1 MLYNNKEMSQKQNE
15 HLNHYVNALIED
27 DVKEDNSEG
36 TEEDD
41 KTTFKEFYEFIDNF
55 KKQFPKMNTND
66 YFRIMNSEEFKEDK
80 DELVKNFLEDFDPSS
95 HDPRMLDILI
105 SLSSIGINIPKRP
118 LLTTLVEN
126 LKIEE

>member
-1 MLYNNKEMSQKQNE
+1 MSQKQNE

-27 DVKEDNSEG
+27 DVKEEAP
-36 TEEDD
+36 EEEEED
-41 KTTFKEFYEFIDNF
+41 KTTFREFYDFIDNF
-55 KKQFPKMNTND
+55 KMQFPKMNTND
-66 YFRIMNSEEFKEDK
+66 YFRLMNSEEFKEDK

-95 HDPRMLDILI
+95 SDPRMLDILI

-118 LLTTLVEN
+118 KLTTLVED

>member
-15 HLNHYVNALIED
+15 NLNHYVNALIED
-27 DVKEDNSEG
+27 DVKKEAP
-36 TEEDD
+36 EEEED
-41 KTTFKEFYEFIDNF
+41 KTTFREFYNFIDQF
-55 KKQFPKMNTND
+55 KLQFPKLNTND

-95 HDPRMLDILI
+95 CDPRMLDILI

-118 LLTTLVEN
+118 KLTTLVDD
-126 LKIEE
+126 LKLEE